1 MICRNRTAFCPFS
14 LALLGAGWFL
24 VALFVGE
31 TELLSRLPGPA
42 PQLTLFGL
50 TFGLL
55 SAFWLSRS
63 FRASIDHLSLRALIG
78 LHLVR
83 FVGIYFLVLQNRGEL
98 PRLFATTAG
107 WGDIVVALG
116 ALGLII
122 APALQNSSRAV
133 FIWNMLGLIDILV
146 VVATAAGIAYA
157 DRPAMSALTRL
168 PLSFLPTLVV
178 PLIITSHVV
187 VFVRLLKR
195 RQPQKLEAPGQALA
209 TL

>member
-1 MICRNRTAFCPFS
+1 MICRNGTAFCPFS
-14 LALLGAGWFL
+14 FALLGAGWFL

-42 PQLTLFGL
+42 PQITLFGL
-50 TFGLL
+50 TLGLL
-55 SAFWLSRS
+55 TAFWLSRS
-63 FRASIDHLSLRALIG
+63 FRASIDRLHLRALIG

-83 FVGIYFLVLQNRGEL
+83 FVGIYFLVLQKRGEL
-98 PRLFATTAG
+98 PGLFATTAG
-107 WGDIVVALG
+107 WGDIAVALG
-116 ALGLII
+116 ALGLIVT
-122 APALQNSSRAV
+122 PALRNSSRAV
-133 FIWNMLGLIDILV
+133 FIWNTLGLIDILV

-157 DRPAMSALTRL
+157 NRPAMSVLTRL

-187 VFVRLLKR
+187 IFVRLLKR
-195 RQPQKLEAPGQALA
+195 REPEKLEAPEQALA